1 MVDRVVDE
9 AVEEVVNIP
18 SPHLCMGGEGA
29 EGLRPSLHRE
39 GDENRVQIARECEE
53 LDLWSFVGYF
63 AFGHRSVGI

>member
-1 MVDRVVDE
+1 
-9 AVEEVVNIP
+9 
-18 SPHLCMGGEGA
+18 MGGEGA

-39 GDENRVQIARECEE
+39 GDEDRVQIAREREE

>member
-9 AVEEVVNIP
+9 AVEEAVNIS
-18 SPHLCMGGEGA
+18 SPYLGMGGVGE

-39 GDENRVQIARECEE
+39 GDEDRVQIAREREE

>member
-1 MVDRVVDE
+1 MDE
-9 AVEEVVNIP
+9 AVEEVVNIL
-18 SPHLCMGGEGA
+18 SPHLCVWEERAG

-39 GDENRVQIARECEE
+39 GDEDRVQIAREREE